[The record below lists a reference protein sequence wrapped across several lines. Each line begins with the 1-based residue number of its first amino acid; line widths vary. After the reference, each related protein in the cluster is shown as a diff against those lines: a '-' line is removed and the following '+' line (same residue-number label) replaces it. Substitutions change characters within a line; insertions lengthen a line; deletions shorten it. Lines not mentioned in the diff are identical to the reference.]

1 MTLRSLFF
9 LMHQKHSVSNV
20 FQKEDSNEQVIF
32 SESKTL
38 RDLYIIFF
46 EQVLLSESI
55 MHSVT
60 SVVRFSKE

>member
-1 MTLRSLFF
+1 MYS
-9 LMHQKHSVSNV
+9 KKN
-20 FQKEDSNEQVIF
+20 DSNEQVIF

-38 RDLYIIFF
+38 RDLYIILF

-60 SVVRFSKE
+60 SVVRFSKERFLSLS